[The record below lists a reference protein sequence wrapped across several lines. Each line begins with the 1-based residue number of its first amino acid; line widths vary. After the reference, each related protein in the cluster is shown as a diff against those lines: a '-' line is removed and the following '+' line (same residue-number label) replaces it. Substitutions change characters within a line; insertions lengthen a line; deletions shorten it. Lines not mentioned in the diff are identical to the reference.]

1 MMKAFLFL
9 LLASATIPACRQ
21 SQSDKL
27 LSDQLE
33 EKVFVVNIVPD
44 SVKLKEY
51 LTYHEQVWPEVEA
64 GFKKAGYKKIT
75 LYRYD
80 HLLVMTIT
88 VPQNADLG
96 VMGKLAESYSP
107 RCAEWNKLM
116 NTYQTGVQGTQPG
129 QTWVEAKPFYVFNNQ

>member
-21 SQSDKL
+21 SQSGKL

-107 RCAEWNKLM
+107 RCAEWNK
-116 NTYQTGVQGTQPG
+116 
-129 QTWVEAKPFYVFNNQ
+129 

>member
-1 MMKAFLFL
+1 MKNAFLFL
-9 LLASATIPACRQ
+9 ALASVTLLACTQ
-21 SQSDKL
+21 SQSNKP
-27 LSDQLE
+27 STDQLE

-51 LTYHEQVWPEVEA
+51 LNYHAKVWPEVEA

-75 LYRYD
+75 LYRYN

-96 VMGKLAESYSP
+96 AMGKLAESYSP